1 MLRLVYCVVGLG
13 WGVCVSVVCVLAVVL
28 GLWLC
33 ICFAGCLLR
42 LIVDLG
48 WLFHDLLCCVDG
60 IVCWWWVWF
69 IGLCWWWVSAGFRVA
84 CGLLEVLVGV
94 FGFDVVFARVLT

>member
-1 MLRLVYCVVGLG
+1 MP
-13 WGVCVSVVCVLAVVL
+13 VVCVLAVVL

-48 WLFHDLLCCVDG
+48 LVVSWLVVLC
-60 IVCWWWVWF
+60 
-69 IGLCWWWVSAGFRVA
+69 
-84 CGLLEVLVGV
+84 
-94 FGFDVVFARVLT
+94 